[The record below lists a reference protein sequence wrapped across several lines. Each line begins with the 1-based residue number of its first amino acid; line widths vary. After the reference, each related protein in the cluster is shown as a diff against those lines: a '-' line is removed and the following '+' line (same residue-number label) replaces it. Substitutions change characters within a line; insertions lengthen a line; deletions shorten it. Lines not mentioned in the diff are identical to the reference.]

1 MEVVPPPSD
10 ILDEAE
16 RMALV
21 ADDQEPFGLSFNEYA
36 IAVKVPKGSLPVQFN
51 RRIPIQWRE
60 YAQCPVGRWHKVLP
74 FHDSFIKA
82 ASERMKDP
90 GILSCRS

>member
-36 IAVKVPKGSLPVQFN
+36 IAVKEP
-51 RRIPIQWRE
+51 
-60 YAQCPVGRWHKVLP
+60 
-74 FHDSFIKA
+74 
-82 ASERMKDP
+82 
-90 GILSCRS
+90 

>member
-51 RRIPIQWRE
+51 RRILIQWRD
-60 YAQCPVGRWHKVLP
+60 YA
-74 FHDSFIKA
+74 
-82 ASERMKDP
+82 
-90 GILSCRS
+90 